1 MTAFSLI
8 LLILVVGA
16 AIIAIVS
23 SVKPWPLWVAVLLLS
38 IAIAIVMLGGEHIGY
53 VGK

>member
-8 LLILVVGA
+8 LIILIVGA

-23 SVKPWPLWVAVLLLS
+23 SIKPWPLWVAVLLLS
-38 IAIAIVMLGGEHIGY
+38 IAMAIFALGGEHILR
-53 VGK
+53 